1 MAAAGQ
7 TGTATVMFTDL
18 VSSTRLRTH
27 EGDAA
32 ADQLRRRHD
41 DALRVAVAGH
51 GGEVVKGL
59 GDGIMATFSSAAEAV
74 SAAVEM
80 QQAMAR
86 LNRRRRTEKVAI
98 RVGISAGD
106 VVWEEG
112 DCFGEPV
119 IEAARLCDEAE
130 GGQILCSDVVRALAR
145 RRGGHQFG
153 EAGELELK
161 GLPEP
166 VVAWSVAWAAE
177 SDARP
182 PLVSLATR
190 SPFPFVGRVAERGII
205 TSAWTK
211 ATAGER
217 RAVLVAGEPGVGKTR
232 LAAEMA
238 ALATEDGGLVLA
250 GRCDEDVGSPYQPFA
265 ESLRRFVDSCPD
277 DELAERLGPRAADLV
292 VLTPGLR
299 ERLPHLRP
307 HAAPDDDTAR
317 LRLFEAVTEWLA
329 TASAEQPVLLVLDD
343 LHWAAKPTLLLLKH
357 VLRHDEPLW
366 LLVIGTYRDTDLDRS
381 HPLAE
386 VLADLRREA
395 GVERVQLRGLT
406 ADEVSAFLEAAAG
419 HDIDQAGRELART
432 LHSETEGNPFFMEEV
447 LAHLIET
454 KVLFVGDD
462 GRWTSHLTAADD
474 LGIPEGV
481 REVVGRRL
489 SRQSDA
495 CNRVIAMAAVLGPEF
510 EVASVAAMAGEDVIE
525 LLEKAAAAGLI
536 AERAGQEP
544 TYTFTHALVRQT
556 LLEELSLARRQQY
569 HLRAAEALAAAKLPR
584 PGPIAVH
591 YRQAGAAADPGVAVA
606 ASLAAAE
613 AARRQL
619 AWEEASDH
627 WEGALELLEL
637 QGGDPSTRAQLY
649 ESLGDAMYATG
660 RDWERGIDQLERA
673 VEIHERRG
681 DDYSAA
687 KVRSRIGRNL
697 ATFPGRSDPARAMRH
712 LRAAEPALRE
722 RGDSPALA
730 YLEIGLSTAH
740 SFLLEIREGLAAA
753 ERALAIGERLDHE
766 VVQANAKLLQGWH
779 LAQRGRVVDGVGRIQ
794 EGHADGV
801 RLGQPILAF
810 LGVWLAQ
817 GALMSVEDHA
827 TALEGIDGELASG
840 RLEGAPGLVSTLL
853 TARTIHLA
861 ELGRLDEAAHID
873 LGVDVMVPAMPVV
886 LGRWDEALVQFIEL
900 TDVCR
905 SSLNRFNGS
914 FFESRGAEVMIRRG
928 EVRAGIEWLRAAV
941 DAGFLSSAVPM
952 LYPLS
957 SLVQALAETGDRSE
971 AERRAREL
979 VGAVARIDELRG
991 IEARVATALGAAA
1004 DTEDEAVGHFTR
1016 AIEVARLYELPFSEV
1031 DALAAWANRSGR
1043 AEHLDSAA
1051 AILDRIGAG
1060 GDWIGWID
1068 ALRHRLE

>member
-1 MAAAGQ
+1 
-7 TGTATVMFTDL
+7 MFTDL
-18 VSSTRLRTH
+18 VSSTRLRTR

-41 DALRVAVAGH
+41 EALRVAVAAH

-59 GDGIMATFSSAAEAV
+59 GDGIMATFPSAAEAV

-86 LNRRRRTEKVAI
+86 LNRRRRSEDVAI
-98 RVGISAGD
+98 RVGVSAGD
-106 VVWEEG
+106 VVREDG

-119 IEAARLCDEAE
+119 IEASRLCDQAE

-145 RRGGHQFG
+145 RRGGHEFR

-166 VVAWSVAWAAE
+166 VLAWSVAWSVE
-177 SDARP
+177 SDPRP
-182 PLVSLATR
+182 PLVALATR
-190 SPFPFVGRVAERGII
+190 SPFPFVGRAAEREII
-205 TSAWTK
+205 TSAWGK

-217 RAVLVAGEPGVGKTR
+217 RAVLLAGEPGVGKTR

-238 ALATEDGGLVLA
+238 ALTTEEGALVLA

-265 ESLRRFVDSCPD
+265 ESLRRFVDNCPD
-277 DELAERLGPRAADLV
+277 DELAERLGPGAAELA

-307 HAAPDDDTAR
+307 HSAPDDDTAR
-317 LRLFEAVTEWLA
+317 RRLFEAVTDWLA
-329 TASAEQPVLLVLDD
+329 TASADQPVLLVLDD

-357 VLRHDEPLW
+357 VLRHDEPLR
-366 LLVIGTYRDTDLDRS
+366 LLVVGTYRDTDLDRS

-419 HDIDQAGRELART
+419 HDLEEAGRELART

-462 GRWTSHLTAADD
+462 GRWTSHLTAAED

-489 SRQSDA
+489 SRQSEA
-495 CNRVIAMAAVLGPEF
+495 CNRALAMAAVLGPEF

-525 LLEKAAAAGLI
+525 LLERAAAAGLI

-544 TYTFTHALVRQT
+544 AYTFTHALVRQT

-569 HLRAAEALAAAKLPR
+569 HLRAAEALAAGKSPQ

-606 ASLAAAE
+606 ASLQAAE

-637 QGGDPSTRAQLY
+637 QGGDPSTRARLY
-649 ESLGDAMYATG
+649 ELLGDAMYATG
-660 RDWERGIDQLERA
+660 RDWERGLAQLERA
-673 VEIHERRG
+673 IEIHERRG
-681 DDYSAA
+681 DGYSAA

-697 ATFPGRSDPARAMRH
+697 STFPRRTDPAQAMRH

-730 YLEIGLSTAH
+730 YLEIGLSTTH
-740 SFLLEIREGLAAA
+740 TFLRENHEGLAAA
-753 ERALAIGERLDHE
+753 ERALAIGERLNHE
-766 VVQANAKLLQGWH
+766 VVQANSKLLQGWH
-779 LAQRGRVVDGVGRIQ
+779 LAQRGRVADGTARIA

-810 LGVWLAQ
+810 LGVWLGQ
-817 GALMSVEDHA
+817 GIFMTVEDHA
-827 TALEGIDGELASG
+827 AALGLIDNELASG
-840 RLEGAPGLVSTLL
+840 RLEGATGLVATLVQ
-853 TARTIHLA
+853 ARVIHLA
-861 ELGRLDEAAHID
+861 QLGDLDEPARADLSGDIMAPAVSAA
-873 LGVDVMVPAMPVV
+873 
-886 LGRWDEALVQFIEL
+886 LGRWDDALERAAHIVEI
-900 TDVCR
+900 CR
-905 SSLNRFNGS
+905 LSLNKFNGG
-914 FFESRGAEVMIRRG
+914 FFEWRIADLMLRRG
-928 EVRAGIEWLRAAV
+928 NVREAIESLGAAV
-941 DAGFLSSAVPM
+941 DSGFGSSAVPAV
-952 LYPLS
+952 YSLS
-957 SLVQALAETGDRSE
+957 SLVQALVETGDRGG
-971 AERRAREL
+971 ATRRASEL
-979 VGAVARIDELRG
+979 IEAASAIDDLRG
-991 IEARVATALGAAA
+991 TEARVATALGAAA
-1004 DTEDEAVGHFTR
+1004 PTEDEAAAHFAR
-1016 AIEVARLYELPFSEV
+1016 AIEVARRYRLPFAEV
-1031 DALAAWANRSGR
+1031 DALAAWANRSGST
-1043 AEHLDSAA
+1043 EHLDAA
-1051 AILDRIGAG
+1051 ATIFERIGAG
-1060 GDWIGWID
+1060 GDWLVWLHDLAFRARSGGPE
-1068 ALRHRLE
+1068 APKRA